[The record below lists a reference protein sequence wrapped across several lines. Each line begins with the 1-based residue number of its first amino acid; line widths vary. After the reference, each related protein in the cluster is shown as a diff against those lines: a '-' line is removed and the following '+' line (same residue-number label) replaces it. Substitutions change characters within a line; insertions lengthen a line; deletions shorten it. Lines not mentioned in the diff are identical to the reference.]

1 MSMNIITRTNR
12 SVIGNRQER
21 MVVVGGGDCH
31 GHALTRCASRRPAPR
46 GAAKRQPLLER
57 LLKAASRALGY
68 RPGLFGP
75 MAAEMLGWASRRP
88 ALARSSATS

>member
-1 MSMNIITRTNR
+1 MSLNIITRTNR

-21 MVVVGGGDCH
+21 VVVVGGGDCH

-46 GAAKRQPLLER
+46 GAAKQKPLQER
-57 LLKAASRALGY
+57 LLRTASRVFGY
-68 RPGLFGP
+68 RPGLFGL

-88 ALARSSATS
+88 ALARSSTTS